1 MALVYGILPARWG
14 STRFPGKPLHRIA
27 GKPLIQHAWECARR
41 CQRLARVLIATD
53 DDRIAAV
60 ARDFGAEVEMTSSA
74 HPTGTDRLA
83 EVAERHPDATHFV
96 NIQGDEPRIA
106 PELVDLLVAA
116 MEADPALP
124 MATSATPLPDP
135 AEWSNPNCV
144 KVVLDRTGHALYF
157 SRSAIPFP
165 GLAAAG
171 AALRV
176 LRHQGLYGYT
186 REFLL
191 RFVSWPPSPLEQ
203 IERLEQLRALENGAK
218 LRVIVTDY
226 DSAGID
232 TPEDAARLEAQL
244 TGRNADC

>member
-1 MALVYGILPARWG
+1 MAIVYGILPARWG
-14 STRFPGKPLHRIA
+14 STRFPGKPLHLIA

-41 CQRLARVLIATD
+41 CQRLARVLVATD
-53 DDRIAAV
+53 DERIASA
-60 ARDFGAEVEMTSSA
+60 ARAFGAEVEMTSHT

-83 EVAERHPDATHFV
+83 EVAQRHPDATHFV

-116 MEADPALP
+116 MEADPHLP
-124 MATSATPLPDP
+124 MATSATPLPD
-135 AEWSNPNCV
+135 ASELANPNCV

-157 SRSAIPFP
+157 SRAAIPYP
-165 GLAAAG
+165 GFAAAG
-171 AALRV
+171 APLP
-176 LRHQGLYGYT
+176 LYRHQGLYGYT

-203 IERLEQLRALENGAK
+203 IEKLEQLRALENGAK

-232 TPEDAARLEAQL
+232 TPEDAARLEAAL
-244 TGRNADC
+244 TRPSQIP

>member
-1 MALVYGILPARWG
+1 MSIVYGILPARWG
-14 STRFPGKPLHRIA
+14 STRFPGKPLHLIA

-41 CQRLARVLIATD
+41 CQRLSRVLVATD
-53 DDRIAAV
+53 DERIASA
-60 ARDFGAEVEMTSSA
+60 ARAFGAEVEMTSST

-83 EVAERHPDATHFV
+83 EVARRHPDATHFV

-116 MEADPALP
+116 MEADPDLP
-124 MATSATPLPDP
+124 MATSATPLAD
-135 AEWSNPNCV
+135 ASELANPNCV

-157 SRSAIPFP
+157 SRAPIPYP
-165 GLAAAG
+165 GFAAAG
-171 AALRV
+171 TALP
-176 LRHQGLYGYT
+176 LYRHQGLYGYT

-191 RFVSWPPSPLEQ
+191 RFVGWPPSPLEQ
-203 IERLEQLRALENGAK
+203 IEKLEQLRALENGAK

-232 TPEDAARLEAQL
+232 TPEDAARLEAAL
-244 TGRNADC
+244 TGPSPTP